1 MLPSIPLVVV
11 TVSVILCWKSPH
23 SHALRLLK
31 YPSVINDSLACGC
44 TLLQLGVSWACKCSS
59 EEQAL
64 VVEVVPAH
72 LAGPLPEERVAVCAR
87 ISEDFQDQAFIDG
100 GILLLAV
107 LSFLK
112 SLRLQELR
120 TVKTVE
126 ELGGC
131 WVWLKSF

>member
-1 MLPSIPLVVV
+1 
-11 TVSVILCWKSPH
+11 
-23 SHALRLLK
+23 
-31 YPSVINDSLACGC
+31 
-44 TLLQLGVSWACKCSS
+44 
-59 EEQAL
+59 
-64 VVEVVPAH
+64 VVPAH